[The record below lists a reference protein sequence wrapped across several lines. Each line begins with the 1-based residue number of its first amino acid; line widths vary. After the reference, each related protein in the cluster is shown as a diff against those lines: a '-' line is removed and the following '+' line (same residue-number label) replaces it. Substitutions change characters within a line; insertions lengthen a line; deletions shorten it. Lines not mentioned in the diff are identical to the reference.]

1 MSLRPVILDAD
12 AFLALRSLGLLAP
25 LVRGLAAHTR
35 VVVTGYVGRRELS
48 TVAAVVT
55 ALSNDGVLAVEALEK
70 RSPAQQTFQKFKRAI
85 AQHDKAMK
93 RVDLGEAECVAC
105 ALHVEPTPV
114 FVSCDVGARSFA
126 DRHRVRAT
134 DVLGLGVVAVHLGA
148 LSEADLRER
157 LAPWDSPD
165 PFVCRPKGYTTF
177 DEFFTVRWPEES
189 ILIDA

>member
-12 AFLALRSLGLLAP
+12 AFLALRSLGLLDP
-25 LVRGLAAHTR
+25 VVRGLAAHTR

-55 ALSNDGVLAVEALEK
+55 AFSNDGVLAVEALEK
-70 RSPAQQTFQKFKRAI
+70 GSPAQQTFLKFKRAI

-93 RVDLGEAECVAC
+93 RVDLGEAECVAW
-105 ALHVEPTPV
+105 ALHIEPTPV

-126 DRHRVRAT
+126 DRHRVQAT
-134 DVLGLGVVAVHLGA
+134 DVLGLGVVAVHLGV
-148 LSEADLRER
+148 LSEAELRER

-165 PFVCRPKGYTTF
+165 QFVCRPKGYTTF
-177 DEFFTVRWPEES
+177 DELFSARWPEES
-189 ILIDA
+189 TLLDA